1 MIRLPERTTHRLK
14 GSLKIEVW
22 KVAFEPDV

>member
-1 MIRLPERTTHRLK
+1 MIRLPERATHRLK
-14 GSLKIEVW
+14 SGLKIEMR

>member
-14 GSLKIEVW
+14 GGLKIEVW
-22 KVAFEPDV
+22 KVAFELDV